1 MHARRYIP
9 RVIMA
14 ILEQESAMAAGG
26 EECGKSSTASGQGS
40 ARISEGRLSKDKRQA
55 GTFLGEMRV

>member
-14 ILEQESAMAAGG
+14 ILEHESAMAAGG

-40 ARISEGRLSKDKRQA
+40 ARISQGLSKDKRQA

>member
-1 MHARRYIP
+1 
-9 RVIMA
+9 MA
-14 ILEQESAMAAGG
+14 SLEQESARAAGG